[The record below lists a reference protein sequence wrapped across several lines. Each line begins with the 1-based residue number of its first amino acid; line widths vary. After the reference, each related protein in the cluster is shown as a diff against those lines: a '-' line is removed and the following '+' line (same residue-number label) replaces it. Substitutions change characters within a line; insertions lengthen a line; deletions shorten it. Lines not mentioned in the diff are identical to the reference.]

1 MESTRNAPVKLFH
14 THRQRGSAWLI
25 EVDYGSGW
33 FVYGP
38 PYPERSRAESL
49 ARELRSHGHEVRV
62 TAVGEAQQP
71 SGRSAN

>member
-1 MESTRNAPVKLFH
+1 VKLFH
-14 THRQRGSAWLI
+14 THKQDGSAWLI

-38 PYPERSRAESL
+38 PYPERGPAESL

-62 TAVGEAQQP
+62 TAVEGAQPFSELNSADP
-71 SGRSAN
+71 S